1 VSFADG
7 IPVTQGSVT
16 FTSSEHGYSET
27 STITD
32 DGSFHFSVVTGM
44 TGQLHAEI
52 QLFGFNLT
60 QCPQFTAD
68 PNRGGFIRF
77 VNSIPISVS
86 AEADQEN
93 LKLGMPS
100 PSCQFWPVRGK

>member
-1 VSFADG
+1 
-7 IPVTQGSVT
+7 
-16 FTSSEHGYSET
+16 
-27 STITD
+27 
-32 DGSFHFSVVTGM
+32 M